1 MDGMIGIDFFQCD
14 RCHIE
19 CRVDSEAPT
28 PTSAPLIIQHCPDN
42 KGIAIRGRVTKFQER
57 RGGVWVDV
65 QRWIDAA

>member
-1 MDGMIGIDFFQCD
+1 MDGMTWTEFFQCD

-28 PTSAPLIIQHCPDN
+28 PTSAPLILHHCPESR
-42 KGIAIRGRVTKFQER
+42 GIPIQGRVTRFQER

-65 QRWIDAA
+65 QRWIDVA